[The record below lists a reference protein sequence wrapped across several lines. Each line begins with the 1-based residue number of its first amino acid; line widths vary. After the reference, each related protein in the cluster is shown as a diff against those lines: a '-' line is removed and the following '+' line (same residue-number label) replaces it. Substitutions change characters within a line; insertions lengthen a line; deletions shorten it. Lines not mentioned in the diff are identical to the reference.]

1 MNSRKKFKINPIVK
15 KDLRIISRSMKFSWG
30 LFAYEAILGVVF
42 LFVLM
47 FAFDNGYG
55 YTGSYETL
63 VSLFPI
69 LSGVQFGIV
78 MLILPIM
85 TASSIS
91 GEKERQT
98 FDLLLTTVM
107 TPRQIIMG
115 KLMSAVLRVM
125 VFIVASIPLMAVSF
139 TLGGLSWRN
148 LFIMLIASFVFAF
161 FAGSVGMLASTI
173 GKKTLSCIIIAYV
186 IYFAFHQLSTI
197 PTILIGVMAASGA
210 EWIISLLMIF
220 NPVVAVVDMFVLMFQ
235 GEGLFD
241 DFGSM
246 GSFGGWLWVILS
258 GAAIMGI
265 SFIML
270 EVAARRID
278 PLKGYTI
285 GKKEKKQMQQIA
297 RYAPAAATVS
307 AGGIQSEGVGAMNVE
322 QDEPEAEPE
331 LDFLK
336 EGNDAAQKDGAAPGL
351 PEQNNDGKQA
361 TETEFSGS
369 DNDGVQESAAGFAAG
384 KADGTEN

>member
-1 MNSRKKFKINPIVK
+1 MNIRKKIKINPIVK
-15 KDLRIISRSMKFSWG
+15 KDLRIISRGMKFTWG

-42 LFVLM
+42 LFVLL
-47 FAFDNGYG
+47 FAFDTNFTYGQFG
-55 YTGSYETL
+55 YTRSYETL
-63 VSLFPI
+63 VSLFPV
-69 LSGVQFGIV
+69 LSAVQFGIIA
-78 MLILPIM
+78 LILPIM

-139 TLGGLSWRN
+139 TLGGLSWGN

-161 FAGSVGMLASTI
+161 FAGAVGMLASTI

-197 PTILIGVMAASGA
+197 PTILIGLLAVTGA
-210 EWIISLLMIF
+210 DWVISLLMIF
-220 NPVVAVVDMFVLMFQ
+220 NPVVAIVDMFVLMFA
-235 GEGLFD
+235 GEGLFGNV
-241 DFGSM
+241 GSGFM
-246 GSFGGWLWVILS
+246 SGFGGWLWVIIS
-258 GAAIMGI
+258 GVVIMGI

-270 EVAARRID
+270 EVAANRID
-278 PLKGYTI
+278 PLHGYKI
-285 GKKEKKQMQQIA
+285 KNKK
-297 RYAPAAATVS
+297 TSS
-307 AGGIQSEGVGAMNVE
+307 AGVALTPAVNAVAGAAQAGAGSGISE
-322 QDEPEAEPE
+322 PEPE

-336 EGNDAAQKDGAAPGL
+336 QENEEKEEPGNDPAAAEQTDGY
-351 PEQNNDGKQA
+351 
-361 TETEFSGS
+361 
-369 DNDGVQESAAGFAAG
+369 
-384 KADGTEN
+384 ADGTSERKTEG